1 MHSADVRRP
10 SDYGGRDVLMV
21 GAGNS
26 GIDLAG
32 HLIDAGA
39 RVTVSMR
46 TPPSIV
52 PRDWL
57 GIPVGPGAVL
67 LHWLPPRLADLI
79 VAPTQRLMMG
89 DLAAYGISRP
99 PAGMFT
105 RLRDEGVSPAVDDG
119 FLDALRAGRT
129 RIVGE
134 IERLDGP
141 DAVLRDG
148 ERLTP
153 DVVICA
159 TGYSRGLEPLVGHLG
174 VLDARGAP
182 LRPRGAPEHPAA
194 PRLYFV
200 GYTYRIA
207 RNIPVFSGQA
217 SRVAAAVA
225 G

>member
-1 MHSADVRRP
+1 P
-10 SDYGGRDVLMV
+10 
-21 GAGNS
+21 
-26 GIDLAG
+26 
-32 HLIDAGA
+32 
-39 RVTVSMR
+39 
-46 TPPSIV
+46 
-52 PRDWL
+52 
-57 GIPVGPGAVL
+57 
-67 LHWLPPRLADLI
+67 
-79 VAPTQRLMMG
+79 
-89 DLAAYGISRP
+89 RP

-105 RLRDEGVSPAVDDG
+105 RLGDEGVSPAVDDG

-129 RIVGE
+129 RVVGE
-134 IERLDGP
+134 IERFDGP

-148 ERLTP
+148 ERLSP

-207 RNIPVFSGQA
+207 RNIPSSPDRRGG
-217 SRVAAAVA
+217 SRPPSR
-225 G
+225 GR